1 MVRIKS
7 LQHIGILVPDAEEA
21 ARWYIGKSGF
31 LKKAEFMASG
41 SRVIF
46 VYSPE
51 SRVLCELIQRPRGS
65 SEAEEIEKNGEY
77 TKIKIG
83 RAHV

>member
-51 SRVLCELIQRPRGS
+51 SRVLCEPVS
-65 SEAEEIEKNGEY
+65 Y
-77 TKIKIG
+77 THLDVYKRQVVICDWIWP
-83 RAHV
+83 ALA

>member
-41 SRVIF
+41 NMQIHFPKTPAPVRF
-46 VYSPE
+46 
-51 SRVLCELIQRPRGS
+51 LL
-65 SEAEEIEKNGEY
+65 
-77 TKIKIG
+77 
-83 RAHV
+83 